1 MPRDEEVARLK
12 AENEEMRER
21 LASTQARLDA
31 NDDKFVQGMKL
42 AKEASAMAVKAMR
55 TASGRNQGIANAD
68 EVADLRQKLS
78 DMTATKRLADEEVAA
93 LRKQLAAAT
102 VADAGD
108 VPVSSAGGT
117 SEVLDPSR
125 SQLASVTAERGSHE
139 PLRVVVSTPEMSWPD
154 NENVMEFITGM
165 CKRYP
170 DLLKMGFDFAG
181 SGSSASDGDKPRWER
196 LFGAEAANGKRE
208 DGLMAAWSKA
218 GLDSR
223 GEEYEAVRDEIQ
235 ATDWYATY
243 TGLVIGS
250 LKAAI
255 LESPTGTVVSSVDQP
270 CADVAVTH
278 DAPMLPPS
286 PPSTIPRALPE
297 V

>member
-1 MPRDEEVARLK
+1 
-12 AENEEMRER
+12 
-21 LASTQARLDA
+21 
-31 NDDKFVQGMKL
+31 
-42 AKEASAMAVKAMR
+42 MAVKTMR
-55 TASGRNQGIANAD
+55 MASGRNQGMANAD

-78 DMTATKRLADEEVAA
+78 DMTATKRVLLRRVADEEVEVAA

-102 VADAGD
+102 VADGGD
-108 VPVSSAGGT
+108 VSSAGGT
-117 SEVLDPSR
+117 TEVLDQSP

-208 DGLMAAWSKA
+208 DGLMATWSKA

-235 ATDWYATY
+235 ATDWYTTY

-278 DAPMLPPS
+278 DAPIS
-286 PPSTIPRALPE
+286 PPTPPVRSHARCLKSNDTRRDFVTDCA
-297 V
+297 VHRGRTHNTG

>member
-21 LASTQARLDA
+21 LASTQAGI
-31 NDDKFVQGMKL
+31 DKFVQGMKL

-55 TASGRNQGIANAD
+55 TASGRNQGMANAD

-78 DMTATKRLADEEVAA
+78 DMAATKRLADEEVAA

-117 SEVLDPSR
+117 TEVLDQSPL
-125 SQLASVTAERGSHE
+125 QLASVTAERGSHE

-235 ATDWYATY
+235 ATDWYTTY

-278 DAPMLPPS
+278 DAPIS
-286 PPSTIPRALPE
+286 PPTPQYDPTRVA
-297 V
+297 

>member
-31 NDDKFVQGMKL
+31 ND
-42 AKEASAMAVKAMR
+42 
-55 TASGRNQGIANAD
+55 
-68 EVADLRQKLS
+68 
-78 DMTATKRLADEEVAA
+78 EEVAA

-108 VPVSSAGGT
+108 VSSAGGT
-117 SEVLDPSR
+117 TEVLDQSPL
-125 SQLASVTAERGSHE
+125 QLASVTAERGSHE

-208 DGLMAAWSKA
+208 DGLMATWSKA

-235 ATDWYATY
+235 ATDWYTTY

-255 LESPTGTVVSSVDQP
+255 LESPTGTVVSSV
-270 CADVAVTH
+270 H
-278 DAPMLPPS
+278 APMWQ
-286 PPSTIPRALPE
+286 
-297 V
+297 